1 MKSLPIL
8 SLLALAGAA
17 QAHITLDQP
26 DAVAGSAYKAVF
38 KVGHGCEGGTATREI
53 VVTLPEG
60 LRGAKPMPKPG
71 WTLTIRQ
78 RPLKVPY
85 DSHGKAVTEEVA
97 EIRWTAR
104 SETDWLLD
112 AWYDE
117 FVVRAGLPAEPGEL
131 WFAVRQVC
139 SQGEWN
145 WAERPSADNPK
156 PRAPAV
162 KLRLLPAGAAQAAHM
177 H

>member
-1 MKSLPIL
+1 MKTTLTA
-8 SLLALAGAA
+8 SLLALVGTA

-26 DAVAGSAYKAVF
+26 EAPAGSSYRAAF
-38 KVGHGCEGGTATREI
+38 KVGHGCESGAATKEI

-71 WTLTIRQ
+71 WTLTTQR
-78 RPLKVPY
+78 RPLKAPY
-85 DSHGKAVTEEVA
+85 DSHGKPVTDELAEV
-97 EIRWTAR
+97 RWAANG
-104 SETDWLLD
+104 EANQLPD

-117 FVVRAGLPAEPGEL
+117 FVLRATLPAEPGEL
-131 WFAVRQVC
+131 AFAVRQVC
-139 SQGEWN
+139 TQGEWN
-145 WAERPSADNPK
+145 WAELPSAANPR

-162 KLRLLPAGAAQAAHM
+162 RLKVLPAPAPAHA